1 MNKLLLDIGATSIKS
16 VFQKDD
22 TLIKGS
28 IMRTDSFSTK
38 YGNKFSSDVII
49 GEFLSHVGEQY
60 RICPFS
66 EIWLCTE
73 MHNFTILDE
82 RKGVFSEFFSWR
94 HISNRTLEIRE
105 KINQEYPDFI
115 HSTGQSLHAGMPIL
129 NFSELIGSKNPY
141 RMLTLPELIICK
153 LGTLSGKIDSSM
165 AASYGCYS
173 PLKEEWE
180 IEILDKIYPNLKFDF
195 PSVFKS
201 LEEPL
206 LGVIKL
212 GGKDVQVFGGYG
224 DMQTALLGSSLDDKA
239 ISINLGT
246 GSQVAK
252 VYKDITN
259 LNHSFDLK
267 PFFGKFLAA
276 HTHIPAGRSLE
287 HLNKT
292 IFKDKNFWRKL
303 NNITP
308 QSLEGF
314 NKLIEFDLNIFP
326 NNWRYN
332 KKNLDLIK
340 KSNLTLDDMYVAIV
354 KALCDQYIELINLFT
369 AQGLEENIIISG
381 GRLKEIPAVKNF
393 FLKNFK
399 NVNYPESKGVD
410 ETLLGLNILSI
421 EQKNFI

>member
-1 MNKLLLDIGATSIKS
+1 LSKLLLDIGATSIKS

-22 TLIKGS
+22 ALIKGS
-28 IMRTDSFSTK
+28 IKRTDSFSTK

-49 GEFLSHVGEQY
+49 GEFLSHVEEQY

-73 MHNFTILDE
+73 MHNFTTLDQ
-82 RKGVFSEFFSWR
+82 RKGVFSEFYSWR
-94 HISNRTLEIRE
+94 HVSKRTLEIRE

-115 HSTGQSLHAGMPIL
+115 HSTGQSLHAGMPVL
-129 NFSELIGSKNPY
+129 NFSELIGSDNSY
-141 RMLTLPELIICK
+141 RMLTLSELIICK

-180 IEILDKIYPNLKFDF
+180 IDVLDKIYPDLKFEF

-201 LEEPL
+201 NEDPL

-224 DMQTALLGSSLDDKA
+224 DMQTALLGSSLDDKS

-259 LNHSFDLK
+259 LNGSFDLK
-267 PFFGKFLAA
+267 PFFGKFLLAL
-276 HTHIPAGRSLE
+276 THIPAGRSLE
-287 HLNKT
+287 YLNTT
-292 IFKDKNFWRKL
+292 IFKDNNFWRKL

-308 QSLEGF
+308 QSLDRF
-314 NKLIEFDLNIFP
+314 NELIEFDLNIFP

-332 KKNLDLIK
+332 ENSLDLIK
-340 KSNLTLDDMYVAIV
+340 KSNLSLDDMYVALV
-354 KALCDQYIELINLFT
+354 KVFCDQYIELINLFT
-369 AQGLEENIIISG
+369 VQGVEENIIISG
-381 GRLKEIPAVKNF
+381 GRLKEIPTVQNIF
-393 FLKNFK
+393 SKNFK
-399 NVNYPESKGVD
+399 VVRYPETNGVD

-421 EQKNFI
+421 EHKNVI